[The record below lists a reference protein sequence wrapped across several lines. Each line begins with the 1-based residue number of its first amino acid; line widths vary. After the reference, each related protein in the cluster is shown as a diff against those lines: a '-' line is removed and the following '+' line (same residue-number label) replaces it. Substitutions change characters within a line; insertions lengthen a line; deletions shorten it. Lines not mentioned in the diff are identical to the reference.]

1 MVKYREILRLIAMGV
16 SQESVAFSCGC
27 AQSTVSDV
35 IRAARARGLSWPLPE
50 EMDDAAIRSVIYP
63 KRSRKAT
70 DKAAIDFEHVAR
82 ELGRRGMTLSLLWN
96 EYCDSAVSR
105 GEEPYMYSAFCREY
119 RKWAQAHDVR
129 MRIDHRPAE
138 TIQVDWV
145 GDTAEV
151 VDPDTGELLR
161 VYVFAGCLPYS
172 NYLFAEGFYRTDEQA
187 WIDAHAH
194 MFSFFGGAT
203 PVLVPDNCKTA
214 VSKNTKEALIVN
226 EQYRRMSEH
235 YGCAVVPARVRR
247 PRDKAS
253 VEMGVGLI
261 ERQAMLALRGRRFM
275 SLGEFNSALADQ
287 VAAINSR
294 PFQKREGSRESV
306 FLAQEKPLLIPL
318 PATPYEMTARKEVTV
333 NFNYHV
339 CFDGCWYSV
348 PFEFVKRTV
357 AVVATAMDRVG
368 DGGRHA
374 DRHARARSPQGR
386 VPHQPRPHAGCPQG
400 LRRMERRAVQVVG
413 REHRGGHRAGD
424 RGHPVVAQDRAAVVP
439 LVPRRAR
446 PGEDL
451 WRGAFGGSVPKGPSQ
466 DAEAQLQDY
475 KGRNSGTC
483 PGSRAHRRGGR
494 RLSEGPGLLPKDR
507 ERRRRQRRERRTMM
521 ASQSTMDKLHDMR
534 LSVMARAYRDQE
546 ELPAASG
553 LSFDERLA
561 MIVDAEWDSRR
572 TNKRLRHLRQ
582 AGFPEQDA
590 NIADV
595 RYDDD
600 RKLDRAQMAELSNC
614 SWIASRRNIIV
625 TGASGAGKTWIS
637 NALGVAACNA
647 FYTVRY
653 TRLPELLDEL
663 TVFKDEEWLKQR
675 KKYIKCDLLIIDDWL
690 LEQVKPNEA
699 REIMEVIEARDMTG
713 SLILC
718 SQFPPSAW
726 HANLGNGAIADAVI
740 DRVVYKSYTIH
751 IAGEESMR
759 KRMRGME

>member
-1 MVKYREILRLIAMGV
+1 
-16 SQESVAFSCGC
+16 
-27 AQSTVSDV
+27 
-35 IRAARARGLSWPLPE
+35 
-50 EMDDAAIRSVIYP
+50 
-63 KRSRKAT
+63 
-70 DKAAIDFEHVAR
+70 
-82 ELGRRGMTLSLLWN
+82 
-96 EYCDSAVSR
+96 
-105 GEEPYMYSAFCREY
+105 
-119 RKWAQAHDVR
+119 
-129 MRIDHRPAE
+129 
-138 TIQVDWV
+138 
-145 GDTAEV
+145 
-151 VDPDTGELLR
+151 
-161 VYVFAGCLPYS
+161 
-172 NYLFAEGFYRTDEQA
+172 
-187 WIDAHAH
+187 
-194 MFSFFGGAT
+194 
-203 PVLVPDNCKTA
+203 
-214 VSKNTKEALIVN
+214 
-226 EQYRRMSEH
+226 
-235 YGCAVVPARVRR
+235 
-247 PRDKAS
+247 
-253 VEMGVGLI
+253 
-261 ERQAMLALRGRRFM
+261 
-275 SLGEFNSALADQ
+275 
-287 VAAINSR
+287 
-294 PFQKREGSRESV
+294 
-306 FLAQEKPLLIPL
+306 
-318 PATPYEMTARKEVTV
+318 
-333 NFNYHV
+333 
-339 CFDGCWYSV
+339 
-348 PFEFVKRTV
+348 
-357 AVVATAMDRVG
+357 
-368 DGGRHA
+368 
-374 DRHARARSPQGR
+374 
-386 VPHQPRPHAGCPQG
+386 
-400 LRRMERRAVQVVG
+400 
-413 REHRGGHRAGD
+413 
-424 RGHPVVAQDRAAVVP
+424 
-439 LVPRRAR
+439 
-446 PGEDL
+446 
-451 WRGAFGGSVPKGPSQ
+451 
-466 DAEAQLQDY
+466 
-475 KGRNSGTC
+475 
-483 PGSRAHRRGGR
+483 
-494 RLSEGPGLLPKDR
+494 
-507 ERRRRQRRERRTMM
+507 MM

-600 RKLDRAQMAELSNC
+600 RKLDRAQMAELPNC

-699 REIMEVIEARDMTG
+699 REIMEVIEARDRTG